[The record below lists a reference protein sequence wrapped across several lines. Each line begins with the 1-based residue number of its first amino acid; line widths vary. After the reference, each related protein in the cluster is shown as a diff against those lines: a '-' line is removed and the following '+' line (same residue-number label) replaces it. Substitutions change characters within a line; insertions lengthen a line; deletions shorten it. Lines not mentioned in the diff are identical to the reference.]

1 MSEIVQMERGH
12 LSPDQARGAASLG
25 VTALQA
31 PELVARAAALAV
43 QLAALAGA
51 HDSSGAP
58 PAPQFALLHEAD
70 LLRLTIAKE
79 AGGHGAGLATARAVV
94 GAVAQGDPAV
104 ALILSMH
111 YSMHAAIARSQ
122 QAGSGEWS
130 AALATELI
138 AASL

>member
-1 MSEIVQMERGH
+1 
-12 LSPDQARGAASLG
+12 

-43 QLAALAGA
+43 QLATLAAA

-79 AGGHGAGLATARAVV
+79 AGGHGAGLATARVV

-122 QAGSGEWS
+122 QAGSGNGLRHWRPS
-130 AALATELI
+130 
-138 AASL
+138 